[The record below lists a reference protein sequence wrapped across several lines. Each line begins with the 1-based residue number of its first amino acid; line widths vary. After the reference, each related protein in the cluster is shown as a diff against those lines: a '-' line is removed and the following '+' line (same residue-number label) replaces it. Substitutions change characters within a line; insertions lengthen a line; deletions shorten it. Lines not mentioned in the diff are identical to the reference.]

1 MTVVKRITALYALQ
15 IIRKLQ
21 FNNTNMANTRNFV
34 VISHKMAY
42 T

>member
-1 MTVVKRITALYALQ
+1 VTVVKRIAAFYALQ

-21 FNNTNMANTRNFV
+21 FNKTNMANTRNFI
-34 VISHKMAY
+34 VISRKMAY